1 MLDDTT
7 LPSPLDADRPDGT
20 AARVRPRPDVVLR
33 FLAEDVADRIWYAGL
48 DFLRVDGGRT
58 EEIIP
63 RVTLNKAQA
72 VVDELTKRG
81 CRLPPDHQARLALAG
96 KLAASEPERYSQLT
110 GTTGYFGGF
119 RVYVF
124 EDTILG
130 EGSAGWIFRPT
141 ARTIA
146 A

>member
-1 MLDDTT
+1 MLDDTP
-7 LPSPLDADRPDGT
+7 LPWPIGAARPDGT
-20 AARVRPRPDVVLR
+20 AARMRPRPDVVLR
-33 FLAEDVADRIWYAGL
+33 FLAEDVADRIWYAGI
-48 DFLRVDGGRT
+48 DFLRVTGERA

-72 VVDELTKRG
+72 LIDELTKRG
-81 CRLPPDHQARLALAG
+81 CRLSPDHQARLALAG
-96 KLAASEPERYSQLT
+96 KLAASEPERYSLLT

-130 EGSAGWIFRPT
+130 EGSA
-141 ARTIA
+141 
-146 A
+146 

>member
-20 AARVRPRPDVVLR
+20 AAWMRPRPDVVLR

-72 VVDELTKRG
+72 AVDELTKRG

-96 KLAASEPERYSQLT
+96 KLAASEPQRHLQLT
-110 GTTGYFGGF
+110 GTTGYFGGVRAHAF
-119 RVYVF
+119 AG
-124 EDTILG
+124 TNPG
-130 EGSAGWIFRPT
+130 ERAGPRGFPPP
-141 ARTIA
+141 ARA
-146 A
+146 